1 MEEKLKLYLRTMI
14 SNKGSDLHIKAGSQV
29 RVRIHGVLKVLGKDA
44 LTAEMVEKL
53 AKEIT
58 TTDQYEKL
66 VTDRN
71 LDFSYVLGSENRF
84 RVNFFYQMDGLS
96 AVFRIIPVD
105 ILSLDDLNLP
115 EVIKSFTE
123 IQRGLVLVTGVTGSG
138 KSTTLA
144 AILDKINREQKK
156 HIITVE
162 DPIEFV
168 HKDRG
173 CLINQRGIGQDA
185 HSFSDALRAALRE
198 DPDIILVGEMRDL
211 ETIDIALHAA
221 NTGHLVFSTLHTLDA
236 KETIDRIVGMFG
248 NEEQNRIR
256 MSLASVLEGVIS
268 QRLIPTI
275 RGGRVAGIEILKK
288 TARIEQL
295 IAENRDAEIPDALFE
310 GKEIYGTQTFDQA
323 LLDILRRGEITEETA
338 LEYATNPA
346 DMKLKMQGVG
356 KGAIVQDDMEEKEAD
371 VFGFKEEEEQSNH
384 CLILFRYNSRLFY

>member
-14 SNKGSDLHIKAGSQV
+14 SNEGSDLHIKSGSQV
-29 RVRIHGVLKVLGKDA
+29 RVRVHGVLRILGKDELSA
-44 LTAEMVEKL
+44 DMVNKL
-53 AKEIT
+53 AQEIT
-58 TTDQYEKL
+58 TAEQYEKL
-66 VTDRN
+66 LNDRN
-71 LDFSYVLGSENRF
+71 LDFSYKLGAENRF

-96 AVFRIIPVD
+96 AVFRIIPVK
-105 ILSLDDLNLP
+105 ILTLDELNLP
-115 EVIKSFTE
+115 QVIKTFTE

-144 AILDKINREQKK
+144 AMMDKINREQKK

-173 CLINQRGIGQDA
+173 CLINQRAIGQDA

-248 NEEQNRIR
+248 NDEQNRIR

-268 QRLIPTI
+268 QRLIPTK

-295 IAENRDAEIPDALFE
+295 IAENRDSEIPDALFD

-323 LLDILRRGEITEETA
+323 LLDILRRGEITEKTA
-338 LEYATNPA
+338 LDYSTNPA
-346 DMKLKMQGVG
+346 DMKLKIQGVG
-356 KGAIVQDDMEEKEAD
+356 KGAIIDEHAAEKLKDIFDFKSQEE
-371 VFGFKEEEEQSNH
+371 
-384 CLILFRYNSRLFY
+384 

>member
-1 MEEKLKLYLRTMI
+1 MEEKLKLYLRTLV
-14 SNKGSDLHIKAGSQV
+14 SNEGSDLHLKAGSLV
-29 RVRIHGVLKVLGKDA
+29 RVRVHGVIKRLGKEV
-44 LTAEMVEKL
+44 LTPEMVESL
-53 AKEIT
+53 VREIT
-58 TTDQYEKL
+58 NERQYEKL
-66 VTDRN
+66 LNDRT
-71 LDFSYVLGSENRF
+71 LDFSYRLGEEYRF
-84 RVNFFYQMDGLS
+84 RVNVFYQMDGLS
-96 AVFRIIPVD
+96 AVFRLIPVK
-105 ILSLDDLNLP
+105 ILSLEELKLP
-115 EVIKSFTE
+115 KVIQSFAE

-144 AILDKINREQKK
+144 AILDKINNETKK
-156 HIITVE
+156 HIITIE

-168 HKDRG
+168 HKDKG
-173 CLINQRGIGQDA
+173 CLINQRSVGQDT

-236 KETIDRIVGMFG
+236 KETIDRIVGMFS

-268 QRLIPTI
+268 QRLIPTK
-275 RGGRVAGIEILKK
+275 RGGRIAGIEILKK

-295 IAENRDAEIPDALFE
+295 IAENRDAEIPDALFD

-323 LLDILRRGEITEETA
+323 LLDLIKKGEITHAVA

-346 DMKLKMQGVG
+346 DLKLKMQGIG
-356 KGAIVQDDMEEKEAD
+356 KGALVNEDAVHTSSEDFFDFKPEE
-371 VFGFKEEEEQSNH
+371 
-384 CLILFRYNSRLFY
+384 

>member
-14 SNKGSDLHIKAGSQV
+14 SNKGSDLHIKSGSQV
-29 RVRIHGVLKVLGKDA
+29 RVRIYGVLKILGKES
-44 LTAEMVEKL
+44 LTADMVEKL

-58 TTDQYEKL
+58 TAEQYEKL

-71 LDFSYVLGSENRF
+71 LDFSYVLGDENRF

-115 EVIKSFTE
+115 PIIKTFTE

-268 QRLIPTI
+268 QRLIPTV

-295 IAENRDAEIPDALFE
+295 IAENRDAEILDALFE

-323 LLDILRRGEITEETA
+323 LLDLLRAGEISNETA

-356 KGAIVQDDMEEKEAD
+356 KGAIVQESFEKDDTEAD
-371 VFGFKEEEEQSNH
+371 VFAFKDEEED
-384 CLILFRYNSRLFY
+384 

>member
-14 SNKGSDLHIKAGSQV
+14 SNKGSDLHIKSGSQV
-29 RVRIHGVLKVLGKDA
+29 RVRIYGVLKVLGKES
-44 LTAEMVEKL
+44 LTADMVEKL

-58 TTDQYEKL
+58 TADQYEKL

-71 LDFSYVLGSENRF
+71 LDFSYVLGDENRF

-115 EVIKSFTE
+115 PVIKTFTE

-295 IAENRDAEIPDALFE
+295 IAENRDAEILDALFE

-323 LLDILRRGEITEETA
+323 LLDLLRAGEISNETA

-356 KGAIVQDDMEEKEAD
+356 KGAIVQESFEKDDVEAD
-371 VFGFKEEEEQSNH
+371 VFAFKDDEED
-384 CLILFRYNSRLFY
+384 

>member
-1 MEEKLKLYLRTMI
+1 MEEKLKLYLRTMM
-14 SNKGSDLHIKAGSQV
+14 SNHGSDLHLKAGSQI
-29 RVRIHGVLKVLGKDA
+29 RVRIDGILKVLGKDG
-44 LTAEMVEKL
+44 LSAEMMDKL
-53 AKEIT
+53 AEEIT
-58 TTDQYEKL
+58 TASQYEKL
-66 VTDRN
+66 QTDRS
-71 LDFSYVLGSENRF
+71 LDFSYVLGDDSRF
-84 RVNFFYQMDGLS
+84 RVNFFFQMDGLS
-96 AVFRIIPVD
+96 AVFRIIPVN
-105 ILSLDDLNLP
+105 ILTIDELKLP
-115 EVIKSFTE
+115 PVIKTFTE

-156 HIITVE
+156 HVITVE

-173 CLINQRGIGQDA
+173 CLINQRGVGPDT

-248 NEEQNRIR
+248 TDEQNRIR
-256 MSLASVLEGVIS
+256 ISLASVLEGVIS
-268 QRLIPTI
+268 QRLIPTK
-275 RGGRVAGIEILKK
+275 RGGRIAAIEILKK

-295 IAENRDAEIPDALFE
+295 IGENRDAEIPDALFD

-323 LLDILRRGEITEETA
+323 LLDILRRGDITEDIA
-338 LEYATNPA
+338 LEYATNPS
-346 DMKLKMQGVG
+346 DMKLKIQGVG
-356 KGAIVQDDMEEKEAD
+356 KGAIIDEHANEKEMDAFD
-371 VFGFKEEEEQSNH
+371 FKSDEE
-384 CLILFRYNSRLFY
+384 

>member
-14 SNKGSDLHIKAGSQV
+14 SNKGSDLHIKSGSQV
-29 RVRIHGVLKVLGKDA
+29 RVRIYGVLKVLGKES
-44 LTAEMVEKL
+44 LTADMVERL

-58 TTDQYEKL
+58 TADQYEKL
-66 VTDRN
+66 MTDRN
-71 LDFSYVLGSENRF
+71 LDFSYVLGEENRF
-84 RVNFFYQMDGLS
+84 RVNIFYQLDGLS
-96 AVFRIIPVD
+96 AVFRLIPVE
-105 ILSLDDLNLP
+105 ILSLDDLKLP
-115 EVIKSFTE
+115 PVIKTFTE
-123 IQRGLVLVTGVTGSG
+123 IQRGLILVTGVTGSG
-138 KSTTLA
+138 KSTTIA

-156 HIITVE
+156 HIVTIE

-268 QRLIPTI
+268 QRLIPTV

-295 IAENRDAEIPDALFE
+295 IAENRDAEILDALFE

-323 LLDILRRGEITEETA
+323 LLDLLRAGEISNETA

-356 KGAIVQDDMEEKEAD
+356 KGAIVQESFEKDDAQAD
-371 VFGFKEEEEQSNH
+371 VFAFKDEEED
-384 CLILFRYNSRLFY
+384 

>member
-1 MEEKLKLYLRTMI
+1 MEEKLKLYLRTLI
-14 SNKGSDLHIKAGSQV
+14 SNEGSDLHIKASSQI
-29 RVRIHGVLKVLGKDA
+29 RVRIHGVLKVLGKDT
-44 LTAEMVEKL
+44 LTADMVEEMVR
-53 AKEIT
+53 EIT
-58 TTDQYEKL
+58 TEGQYERL
-66 VTDRN
+66 INDRT
-71 LDFSYVLGSENRF
+71 LDFSYKLGEDHRF
-84 RVNFFYQMDGLS
+84 RVNIFYQMDGLS
-96 AVFRIIPVD
+96 AVFRLIPVK
-105 ILSLDDLNLP
+105 ILSLDELKLP
-115 EVIKSFTE
+115 EVIKTFTT

-144 AILDKINREQKK
+144 AILDKINNETKK
-156 HIITVE
+156 HVITIE

-168 HKDRG
+168 HKDKG
-173 CLINQRGIGQDA
+173 CLINQRSVGQDT

-236 KETIDRIVGMFG
+236 KETIDRIVGMFS

-268 QRLIPTI
+268 QRLIPTK
-275 RGGRVAGIEILKK
+275 RGGRIAGIEILKK

-295 IAENRDAEIPDALFE
+295 IAENRDAEIPDALFD

-323 LLDILRRGEITEETA
+323 LLDLIKKGEISNEVA

-346 DMKLKMQGVG
+346 DLKLKMQGVG
-356 KGAIVQDDMEEKEAD
+356 KGAIVDDNAARQNDEYFD
-371 VFGFKEEEEQSNH
+371 FKSEEE
-384 CLILFRYNSRLFY
+384 

>member
-14 SNKGSDLHIKAGSQV
+14 SHSGSDLHLKSGSQV
-29 RVRIHGVLKVLGKDA
+29 RVRIHGVLKVLGKDE
-44 LTAEMVEKL
+44 LSAEMMDKL
-53 AKEIT
+53 AQEIT
-58 TTDQYEKL
+58 TADQYEKL
-66 VTDRN
+66 QTDRN
-71 LDFSYVLGSENRF
+71 LDFSYVMGEDSRF

-96 AVFRIIPVD
+96 AVFRIIPVK
-105 ILSLDDLNLP
+105 ILTLDELNLP
-115 EVIKSFTE
+115 PVIKTFAE

-144 AILDKINREQKK
+144 AILDKINRESKK

-173 CLINQRGIGQDA
+173 CLINQRGIGPDA

-268 QRLIPTI
+268 QRLIPTK

-323 LLDILRRGEITEETA
+323 LLDIFRRGEITEEIA
-338 LEYATNPA
+338 LEYATNPS

-356 KGAIVQDDMEEKEAD
+356 KGAIVDEHAHKKEVD
-371 VFGFKEEEEQSNH
+371 VFGFKEDEES
-384 CLILFRYNSRLFY
+384 